1 MKKAKIALELS
12 TTGKGGGPYTST
24 SRIMNSD
31 LKKKYDFHTIHYKT
45 ELGSGISLKRIK
57 DLIEQIK
64 RINPDIVHYS
74 GLQLSGFHMA
84 VACKFAG
91 VKNTV
96 MTVRGFSGDAI
107 YFNIIK
113 KSILTYILEPIT
125 ILLSKKVIAVSNYV
139 LNRRVL
145 RFFGTKDKR
154 TIYNFPPKL
163 PKEKQT
169 KKSLREELGIEKDD
183 IVIVTVA
190 RIIKDKGYQFFDEA
204 ILNFNKK
211 ANLKFVI
218 VGDGLY
224 LGNMKKKLEKMV
236 NNKQVFF
243 LGYRGDINHIL
254 KACDIFV
261 LPTLHETL
269 SVALLEASQ
278 ASLALIASRTGGVP
292 EIVENNYNGIL
303 TEPSNVG
310 DLTNAISYL
319 IENEELIGVYGAR
332 AKEKVNEK
340 FSNASIEKGLD
351 EVYSSLL
358 KGNG

>member
-31 LKKKYDFHTIHYKT
+31 LKEKYDFHIIHYKT
-45 ELGSGISLKRIK
+45 ELGSGISLRRIK
-57 DLIEQIK
+57 DLIEQIE
-64 RINPDIVHYS
+64 RINPDIVHFS

-145 RFFGTKDKR
+145 RIFGSKDKR

-163 PKEKQT
+163 DTKSDN
-169 KKSLREELGIEKDD
+169 KKSLREELGIEKND

-190 RIIKDKGYQFFDEA
+190 RIIKDKGYHIFDEA
-204 ILNFNKK
+204 ILNFNGKT
-211 ANLKFVI
+211 NLKFVI
-218 VGDGLY
+218 VGDGAY
-224 LGNMKKKLEKMV
+224 LENMKKKLEEMV
-236 NNKQVFF
+236 NNNQVFF

-254 KACDIFV
+254 KTCDIFV

-303 TEPSNVG
+303 IEPSNVS
-310 DLTNAISYL
+310 DLSNAISYL
-319 IENEELIGVYGAR
+319 VENEGLIGLYGAR
-332 AKEKVNEK
+332 AKEKVKEK
-340 FSNASIEKGLD
+340 FSNESIEKGLD
-351 EVYSSLL
+351 EVYTSVL
-358 KGNG
+358 KGNV